1 MPGAFPARAAPL
13 RCRRTALMPL
23 EHAAASRRA
32 AHAATTAPASDTS
45 TVPRTCLSGQ
55 AARGDGVTVNA
66 GCATSPLPNTTRRA
80 LPVSAESR
88 DERWRGA
95 GSWRVRQLDCSS
107 RRTRQAVRFD
117 AGAAA
122 ILGRVRRARSSHRA
136 NAVRVGST
144 ATVTRRHES
153 SRCAG
158 RSSTSGGNG
167 RLTPPAIRRRVRS
180 PLGAG
185 LKATPTDADSSS
197 RCLGSPAGVSGR
209 TSRASTTT

>member
-13 RCRRTALMPL
+13 RCRRTALMRLPVI
-23 EHAAASRRA
+23 
-32 AHAATTAPASDTS
+32 TS

-66 GCATSPLPNTTRRA
+66 GRATSPLPNTTRRA
-80 LPVSAESR
+80 LPVSAQSR

-122 ILGRVRRARSSHRA
+122 ILGRARRARLSHRA

-185 LKATPTDADSSS
+185 LKATPTDADSSL
-197 RCLGSPAGVSGR
+197 RCLGSPAGASGR
-209 TSRASTTT
+209 TSRDSTTT